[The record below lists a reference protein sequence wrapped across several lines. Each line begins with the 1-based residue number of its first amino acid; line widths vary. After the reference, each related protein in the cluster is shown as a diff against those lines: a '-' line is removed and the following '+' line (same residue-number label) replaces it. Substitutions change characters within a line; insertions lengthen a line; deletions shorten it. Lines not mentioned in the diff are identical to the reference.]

1 MRPDPIPTSSSLITP
16 DLVALLRHEFRLE
29 WQGIHGAPHWARVR
43 HNGLELARLTGA
55 NRRVVEYFAFLHDVC
70 RESDGH
76 DSGHGSR
83 AAQFALTIRA
93 RHIDLNEEEL
103 ALLIAA
109 MEGHTAGRRH
119 ADVTVSTCWDADRLD
134 LARVGVQPDPGR
146 LCTDAAR
153 DPETILRA
161 SRNATDW
168 VERYYDRLPS
178 KWSDYP

>member
-1 MRPDPIPTSSSLITP
+1 
-16 DLVALLRHEFRLE
+16 
-29 WQGIHGAPHWARVR
+29 
-43 HNGLELARLTGA
+43 
-55 NRRVVEYFAFLHDVC
+55 VVEYFAFLHDVC

-76 DSGHGSR
+76 DSSHGPR

-93 RHIDLNEEEL
+93 RHIDLNEDEF

-109 MEGHTAGRRH
+109 MEGHTARCHH

-134 LARVGVQPDPGR
+134 LARVGIQPDPVR

-168 VERYYDRLPS
+168 VERYFAGLPLL
-178 KWSDYP
+178 